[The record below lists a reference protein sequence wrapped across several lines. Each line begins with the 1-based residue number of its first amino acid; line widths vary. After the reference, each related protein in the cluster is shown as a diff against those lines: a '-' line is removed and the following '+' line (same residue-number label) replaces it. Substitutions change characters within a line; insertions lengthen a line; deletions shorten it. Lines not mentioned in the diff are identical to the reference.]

1 MTISAL
7 KQDSGYMGDP
17 TRGAGLGRAGTDSR
31 ATAFAAR
38 EEITGLESTL
48 ASFADPEFV
57 PGWYDRDK
65 ESGAVTFTPNFPT
78 PESRAQWVAG
88 LAERLR
94 TARRE
99 LAAAES
105 SAADRQR
112 FHLVRERLDSGG
124 YDSGGTYW
132 GHGAPL
138 YRYESAD
145 SLNEGYLRATDRG
158 EARRE
163 VLAIYPSATF
173 YR

>member
-1 MTISAL
+1 
-7 KQDSGYMGDP
+7 MGNP
-17 TRGAGLGRAGTDSR
+17 RRGASLGRAGHDWQ
-31 ATAFAAR
+31 ATAAAAR
-38 EEITGLESTL
+38 EDIASLESTL
-48 ASFADPEFV
+48 AQFADSTWV
-57 PGWYDRDK
+57 PGWYDRDR
-65 ESGAVTFTPNFPT
+65 ESGAVIFEPNFPT

-88 LAERLR
+88 LEERLS

-105 SAADRQR
+105 SPADRQR

-124 YDSGGTYW
+124 YDSGGAYW
-132 GHGAPL
+132 GHGSPL

-145 SLNEGYLRATDRG
+145 SQNEGYLRAADRG

-163 VLAIYPSATF
+163 VLEIYPGATF